1 MLIAKNELRQRVQ
14 RWLTSGAL
22 FPAPQTS
29 WAGYGSGRVCGV
41 CSSIVHRDEVEYEVA
56 GGVNGKVFAHRL
68 CYVIWREESE
78 AGTTDVTD

>member
-1 MLIAKNELRQRVQ
+1 V
-14 RWLTSGAL
+14 
-22 FPAPQTS
+22 
-29 WAGYGSGRVCGV
+29 GRIRERKSL

-56 GGVNGKVFAHRL
+56 GGVNGKVFAHWL